1 MTDLKPDRT
10 DLGSGAYA
18 TPWQRHRPG
27 AKRLIVSA
35 ALALLVAPLAT
46 EPATAQAAG
55 VDPEA
60 ARLLKRMTDFVGS
73 QDRFSL
79 ETTNTVEV
87 VLDSGQKIQFT
98 GGART
103 TVQRPNK
110 LYSERV
116 GDVLKQSFYY
126 DGRTVTLVN
135 PDDAYYATTPAPP
148 TIDAML
154 DFAREALD
162 VIAPAGD
169 LITMD
174 AYDRLMSD
182 ARSGFVVGKSSVGGV
197 RCDHLAFRGYGV
209 DWQIW
214 IEDGDKPV
222 PRKYVITTVDMD
234 QAPQAEILVTS
245 WTSSPDIGAGQF
257 EYSPPDGAQQI
268 DFVVPDGK
276 GERQ

>member
-1 MTDLKPDRT
+1 MLLVAASLALLPAA
-10 DLGSGAYA
+10 LA
-18 TPWQRHRPG
+18 P
-27 AKRLIVSA
+27 VSA
-35 ALALLVAPLAT
+35 AP
-46 EPATAQAAG
+46 QSAG

-60 ARLLKRMTDFVGS
+60 ARLLKRMTDFVGG

-79 ETTNTVEV
+79 ETINTVEV

-110 LYSERV
+110 LHSERV
-116 GDVLKQSFYY
+116 GDVLKQGFYY
-126 DGRTVTLVN
+126 DGQTLTLVN
-135 PDDAYYATTPAPP
+135 PDDGYYAVAPAPP

-154 DFAREALD
+154 DFAREVLD

-174 AYDRLMSD
+174 AYGRLMSD
-182 ARSGFVVGKSSVGGV
+182 ARSGFVVGKSHVGGV

-222 PRKYVITTVDMD
+222 PRKYVITTVDVD
-234 QAPQAEILVTS
+234 QAPQAEIVVTK
-245 WTSSPDIGAGQF
+245 WNSSPEIRAGQF
-257 EYSPPDGAQQI
+257 EYAPPAGARQI
-268 DFVVPDGK
+268 DFVMPNGK
-276 GERQ
+276 GEQP

>member
-1 MTDLKPDRT
+1 MIELKWNCPDHGSRQCASPWHERRT
-10 DLGSGAYA
+10 GATMLLVA
-18 TPWQRHRPG
+18 ASLALLLAALAP
-27 AKRLIVSA
+27 VSA
-35 ALALLVAPLAT
+35 A
-46 EPATAQAAG
+46 AQSAG

-73 QDRFSL
+73 QQRFSL
-79 ETTNTVEV
+79 ETINTVEV

-110 LYSERV
+110 LHSERV
-116 GDVLKQSFYY
+116 GDVLKQGFYY
-126 DGRTVTLVN
+126 DGQTLTLAN
-135 PDDAYYATTPAPP
+135 PDDGYYAVAPAPP
-148 TIDAML
+148 TIDGML
-154 DFAREALD
+154 DFAREVLD

-182 ARSGFVVGKSSVGGV
+182 TRSGFVVGKSHVGGV

-209 DWQIW
+209 DWQVW

-234 QAPQAEILVTS
+234 QAPQAEIVVTQ
-245 WTSSPDIGAGQF
+245 WNSSPEIGARQF
-257 EYSPPDGAQQI
+257 EYSPPAGAQQI
-268 DFVVPDGK
+268 DFVMPDSK
-276 GERQ
+276 GEQP

>member
-1 MTDLKPDRT
+1 MTDLNCNRA
-10 DLGSGAYA
+10 DLGSRGCVR
-18 TPWQRHRPG
+18 PWHGRRPDVT
-27 AKRLIVSA
+27 RLIVTA
-35 ALALLVAPLAT
+35 ALALLLAPLA
-46 EPATAQAAG
+46 PGLAAAQSAA

-60 ARLLKRMTDFVGS
+60 ARLLKRMTDFVAS

-79 ETTNTVEV
+79 ETISTVEV

-110 LYSERV
+110 LHSERI

-135 PDDAYYATTPAPP
+135 PDDGYYATTAAPP
-148 TIDAML
+148 TIDGML

-174 AYDRLMSD
+174 AYGRLMSD
-182 ARSGFVVGKSSVGGV
+182 TRSGFVVGKSVVSGV

-209 DWQIW
+209 DWQVW
-214 IEDGDKPV
+214 IEDGERPV

-234 QAPQAEILVTS
+234 QAPQAEILVTN
-245 WTSSPDIGAGQF
+245 WNSSPDIGAGQF
-257 EYSPPDGAQQI
+257 EYSPPAGMRQI
-268 DFVVPDGK
+268 DFVVPESME
-276 GERQ
+276 ERP